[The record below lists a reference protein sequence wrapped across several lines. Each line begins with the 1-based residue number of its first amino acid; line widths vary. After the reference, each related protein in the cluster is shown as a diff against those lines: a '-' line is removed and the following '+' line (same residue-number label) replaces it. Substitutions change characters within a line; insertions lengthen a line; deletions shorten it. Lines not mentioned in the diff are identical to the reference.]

1 METPSKPDD
10 HLSHL
15 LVTQLEV
22 PWHRSLIESVKELIH
37 PPKLPP
43 LEVTSKPVP
52 VKDIW
57 GLYGR
62 QKKPFLMST
71 GIQAAIVAM
80 LFTLGATKPGREAVV
95 KAVTLFMPVDT
106 APEITPKKPTVNA
119 GGGGGDRSPLPA
131 SFGKLPKAALT
142 QFTPPEAVYNN
153 LNPKFM
159 MEPSIIAPPDMALP
173 QVDSDHYGDPFS
185 RSGILSN
192 GTGPGG
198 GIGSGDKDGVGSG
211 HGPGAGPGDDGFG
224 VGRSRPGDNVTRPEL
239 VRKVEPE
246 YSEEARKAKYS
257 GTVVLYI
264 EVDVTGHATNIR
276 VQRSLGMGLDEKAVE
291 AVRKWLFVPGKQ
303 NGKAVVVP
311 ATVEVNF
318 RLL

>member
-15 LVTQLEV
+15 LVSQLEV
-22 PWHRSLIESVKELIH
+22 PWHRSLIQSVKELIH

-62 QKKPFLMST
+62 QKKSFLMST
-71 GIQAAIVAM
+71 GLQAAIVAM

-106 APEITPKKPTVNA
+106 APENTPKKPAVDA
-119 GGGGGDRSPLPA
+119 GGGGGDRSPLPP
-131 SFGKLPKAALT
+131 SFGKLPKASMK
-142 QFTPPEAVYNN
+142 QFAPPEAVYNN
-153 LNPKFM
+153 LNPKLT
-159 MEPSIIAPPDMALP
+159 MEPSIIAPPDVALP
-173 QVDSDHYGDPFS
+173 QVASDRYGDPFS
-185 RSGILSN
+185 TSGILSN
-192 GTGPGG
+192 GPGSHG
-198 GIGSGDKDGVGSG
+198 GIGKGDDGGVGAN
-211 HGPGAGPGDDGFG
+211 HGPGAGPGEDGFG
-224 VGRSRPGDNVTRPEL
+224 VGSSRPGANVTRPEL

-246 YSEEARKAKYS
+246 YSEDARKAKYM

-264 EVDVTGHATNIR
+264 EVDVTGHATNIH

-291 AVRKWLFVPGKQ
+291 AVKKWLFVPGKL